1 MTKGALLLFQRSS
14 TCRANFHLSVI
25 LTDSPLIDGWI
36 AVWKDKAGISELT
49 RTPVTGS
56 GIAPQDY

>member
-1 MTKGALLLFQRSS
+1 MR
-14 TCRANFHLSVI
+14 VI

-49 RTPVTGS
+49 RTPVMGR
-56 GIAPQDY
+56 GIAPQEN

>member
-1 MTKGALLLFQRSS
+1 MTALNLNETPFNRTQRLEKLPDGS
-14 TCRANFHLSVI
+14 FHLSVI

-49 RTPVTGS
+49 
-56 GIAPQDY
+56 

>member
-1 MTKGALLLFQRSS
+1 MVFFAHSVRARLLPDGS
-14 TCRANFHLSVI
+14 FHLSVI